1 MREIKHI
8 VIHCTAGPQ
17 DQKTTDIKAYWARVL
32 GWKSY
37 GYHYLI
43 NADGTIEYITP
54 IENPSNGVAGHNKN
68 SIHICYK
75 GGQGGKD
82 TRTNNQKETLTK
94 LITAIKKKFPK
105 AIICGHRDFSPDKN
119 GDGRITPDEFIKLCP
134 CFDAKYEYRNIK

>member
-8 VIHCTAGPQ
+8 VVHCTAGPQ

-82 TRTNNQKETLTK
+82 TRTDKQKETLTK
-94 LITAIKKKFPK
+94 LITAIKKKFPQ

-119 GDGRITPDEFIKLCP
+119 GDGKITPDEFIKLCP